1 MSAESHAEIL
11 RLLKETSGGY
21 LSSARLSAQL
31 GISRAAIWKQIGAL
45 REQGYKI
52 DALPS
57 KGYRLGAGPD
67 RLWSEEIRDGLQAT
81 VIGREIVYFAETD
94 STNHRAALLAEG
106 GAKDGTVIV
115 AEAQSAGKGR
125 LGRRWASP
133 AGVNLYLS
141 IILRPTIAP
150 RAAPLLTFLSS
161 LATARTIELECGLR
175 PTVKWPNDVLLD
187 GCKVAGLLNEMNAET
202 ERVNYVIL
210 GIGVNLNMTQEQF
223 PADLRYPATSL
234 ALALQH
240 PVDRVRFCRRLL
252 SEIDLLYRDYP
263 AGQEAILAGW
273 LAYFDLLGKKVV
285 VEEPSRTI
293 VGAVTGI
300 AADGA
305 LLLTLENGDSE
316 RILAGDV
323 RRLPEISS

>member
-11 RLLKETSGGY
+11 RLLKETADGY

-45 REQGYKI
+45 REQGYAI

-57 KGYRLGAGPD
+57 KGYRLNAGPD
-67 RLWSEEIRDGLQAT
+67 RLLSEEIQDGLKT
-81 VIGREIVYFAETD
+81 TIIGREIVYFAETD
-94 STNHRAALLAEG
+94 STNHRAALLAEA

-125 LGRRWASP
+125 LGRRWTSP

-141 IILRPTIAP
+141 IILRPAIAP
-150 RAAPLLTFLSS
+150 RSAPLLTFLSS
-161 LATARTIELECGLR
+161 LATARTIELESGLR

-234 ALALQH
+234 ALELQH
-240 PVDRVRFCRRLL
+240 PVDRIRFCRRLL
-252 SEIDLLYRDYP
+252 GEIDCLYRDYP

-273 LAYFDLLGKKVV
+273 LSYFDLLDKQVM

-293 VGAVTGI
+293 TGVVTGV
-300 AADGA
+300 ASDGA
-305 LLLTLENGDSE
+305 LLLALENGSSE

-323 RRLPEISS
+323 RRLL

>member
-1 MSAESHAEIL
+1 MSVESHAEIL
-11 RLLKETSGGY
+11 RLLKETDGGY

-31 GISRAAIWKQIGAL
+31 GISRAAIWKQVGAL
-45 REQGYKI
+45 REQGYVI

-67 RLWSEEIRDGLQAT
+67 RLFSEEILAGLKT
-81 VIGREIVYFAETD
+81 TMIGREIVYFAETD
-94 STNHRAALLAEG
+94 STNHRAALLAEA
-106 GAKDGTVIV
+106 GAADGTVIV

-125 LGRRWASP
+125 LGRRWTSP

-141 IILRPTIAP
+141 IILRPAIAP

-161 LATARTIELECGLR
+161 LATARAIELETGLR

-187 GCKVAGLLNEMNAET
+187 GSKVAGLLNEMNAET

-234 ALALQH
+234 ALALQR

-263 AGQEAILAGW
+263 VGQEAILAGW
-273 LAYFDLLGKKVV
+273 LAYFDLLGKKVA

-293 VGAVTGI
+293 VGLVTGI

-323 RRLPEISS
+323 RRLP

>member
-1 MSAESHAEIL
+1 MSAASHAEIL
-11 RLLKETSGGY
+11 RLLKETAGGY

-45 REQGYKI
+45 REQGYAI
-52 DALPS
+52 NALPS
-57 KGYRLGAGPD
+57 KGYRLSAGPD
-67 RLWSEEIRDGLQAT
+67 RLLSEEIQDGLRTAI
-81 VIGREIVYFAETD
+81 IGSEIVYFAETD

-106 GAKDGTVIV
+106 GARDGTVIV

-125 LGRRWASP
+125 LGRRWTSP

-141 IILRPTIAP
+141 IILRPAIAP

-161 LATARTIELECGLR
+161 LATARTIELETGLR
-175 PTVKWPNDVLLD
+175 PTVKWPNDVLLG

-223 PADLRYPATSL
+223 PEDLRYPATSL

-240 PVDRVRFCRRLL
+240 PVDRLRFCRRLL
-252 SEIDLLYRDYP
+252 SEIDSLYCDYP
-263 AGQEAILAGW
+263 TGQDAILSGW
-273 LAYFDLLGKKVV
+273 LAYFELLDQKVT
-285 VEEPSRTI
+285 VEEPSRSI
-293 VGAVTGI
+293 VGTVTGI

-305 LLLTLENGDSE
+305 LLLALENGDSE

-323 RRLPEISS
+323 RPLP

>member
-11 RLLKETSGGY
+11 RLLKETADGY

-31 GISRAAIWKQIGAL
+31 GISRAAIWKQVGAL
-45 REQGYKI
+45 REQGYVI

-67 RLWSEEIRDGLQAT
+67 RLLSEEIQDGLQAT
-81 VIGREIVYFAETD
+81 VIGREMVCFAETD

-106 GAKDGTVIV
+106 GARDGTVIV

-161 LATARTIELECGLR
+161 LATARTIELETGLR

-187 GCKVAGLLNEMNAET
+187 GGKVAGLLNEMNAET

-223 PADLRYPATSL
+223 PDDLRYPATSL
-234 ALALQH
+234 ALALQR

-252 SEIDLLYRDYP
+252 SEIDQLYRDYP

-273 LAYFDLLGKKVV
+273 LAYFDLLGQKVV

-293 VGAVTGI
+293 VGVVTGI

>member
-11 RLLKETSGGY
+11 RLLKETAGGY
-21 LSSARLSAQL
+21 LSGARLSAQL
-31 GISRAAIWKQIGAL
+31 GISRAAIWKQIVAL
-45 REQGYKI
+45 REQGYAI
-52 DALPS
+52 DATPS
-57 KGYRLGAGPD
+57 KGYRLAAGPD
-67 RLWSEEIRDGLQAT
+67 RLLSEEIQDGLATT
-81 VIGREIVYFAETD
+81 VIGSEIVYFAETD

-106 GAKDGTVIV
+106 GARDGTVIV

-125 LGRRWASP
+125 LGRRWTSP

-141 IILRPTIAP
+141 IILRPAIAP

-161 LATARTIELECGLR
+161 FATARTIELETGLR

-223 PADLRYPATSL
+223 PEDLRYPATSL

-252 SEIDLLYRDYP
+252 SEIDTLYRDYP
-263 AGQEAILAGW
+263 AGQDAILTGW
-273 LAYFDLLGKKVV
+273 LAYFDLLDKKVT
-285 VEEPSRTI
+285 VEEPSRSI
-293 VGAVTGI
+293 VGTVTGI

-305 LLLTLENGDSE
+305 LLLALENGDSE

-323 RRLPEISS
+323 RPLS

>member
-11 RLLKETSGGY
+11 RLLKETDGGY

-31 GISRAAIWKQIGAL
+31 GISRAAIWKQINAL
-45 REQGYKI
+45 REQGYAI

-57 KGYRLGAGPD
+57 KGYCLNAGPD
-67 RLWSEEIRDGLQAT
+67 RLLSEEIQDGLKT
-81 VIGREIVYFAETD
+81 VLIGGEIVYFAETD
-94 STNHRAALLAEG
+94 STNHRAALLAEK
-106 GAKDGTVIV
+106 GAADGTVVV

-125 LGRRWASP
+125 LGRRWSSP

-141 IILRPTIAP
+141 IILRPAIAP
-150 RAAPLLTFLSS
+150 RSAPLLTFLSS
-161 LATARTIELECGLR
+161 LAVARTIELETGLR
-175 PTVKWPNDVLLD
+175 PTVKWPNDVLLG

-234 ALALQH
+234 ALALQR
-240 PVDRVRFCRRLL
+240 PVDRIRFCRRLL
-252 SEIDLLYRDYP
+252 GEIDTLYRDYP
-263 AGQEAILAGW
+263 AGQDAILAGW
-273 LAYFDLLGKKVV
+273 LAYFDLLGIRVA
-285 VEEPSRTI
+285 VEEPSRIIT
-293 VGAVTGI
+293 GLVTGV

-305 LLLTLENGDSE
+305 LLLTLEDGTNE

-323 RRLPEISS
+323 RRLP

>member
-11 RLLKETSGGY
+11 RLLKETADGY

-45 REQGYKI
+45 REQGYAI

-57 KGYRLGAGPD
+57 KGYRLNAGPD
-67 RLWSEEIRDGLQAT
+67 RLLSEEIQDGLKT
-81 VIGREIVYFAETD
+81 TIIGREIVYFAETD
-94 STNHRAALLAEG
+94 STNHRAALLAEA

-115 AEAQSAGKGR
+115 AEAQSADKGR
-125 LGRRWASP
+125 LGRRWTSP

-141 IILRPTIAP
+141 IILRPAIAP
-150 RAAPLLTFLSS
+150 RSAPLLTFLSS
-161 LATARTIELECGLR
+161 LATARTIELESGLR

-234 ALALQH
+234 ALELQH
-240 PVDRVRFCRRLL
+240 PVDRIRFCRRLL
-252 SEIDLLYRDYP
+252 GEIDCLYRDYP

-273 LAYFDLLGKKVV
+273 LSYFDLLDKQVM

-293 VGAVTGI
+293 TGVVTGV
-300 AADGA
+300 ASDGA
-305 LLLTLENGDSE
+305 LLLALENGSSE

-323 RRLPEISS
+323 RRLL

>member
-11 RLLKETSGGY
+11 RLLKEADGGY

-31 GISRAAIWKQIGAL
+31 GITRAAIWKRISAL
-45 REQGYKI
+45 REQGYVI

-67 RLWSEEIRDGLQAT
+67 RLFSEEIQSGLQT
-81 VIGREIVYFAETD
+81 TIIGGEIIYFAETD
-94 STNHRAALLAEG
+94 STNHRAALLAEA
-106 GAKDGTVIV
+106 GAKDGTVVV

-125 LGRRWASP
+125 LGRRWTSP

-141 IILRPTIAP
+141 IILRPAIAP

-161 LATARTIELECGLR
+161 LATARTIELESGLR
-175 PTVKWPNDVLLD
+175 PTVKWPNDVLLN

-210 GIGVNLNMTQEQF
+210 GIGINLNMTQEQF
-223 PADLRYPATSL
+223 PVDLRYPATSL
-234 ALALQH
+234 ALALQR

-252 SEIDLLYRDYP
+252 GEIDLLYRHYP
-263 AGQEAILAGW
+263 AGQEAILDGW
-273 LAYFDLLGKKVV
+273 LAYFDLLGKKVIV
-285 VEEPSRTI
+285 ADPSPGI
-293 VGAVTGI
+293 VGVVTGI

-305 LLLTLENGDSE
+305 LLLKLENGASE

-323 RRLPEISS
+323 RVLP

>member
-11 RLLKETSGGY
+11 RLLKETAGGY

-45 REQGYKI
+45 REQGYAI

-57 KGYRLGAGPD
+57 KGYRFAAGPD
-67 RLWSEEIRDGLQAT
+67 RLFSEEIQDGLKAAI
-81 VIGREIVYFAETD
+81 IGSEIVYFAETD
-94 STNHRAALLAEG
+94 STNQRAALLAEG
-106 GAKDGTVIV
+106 GARDGTVIV

-125 LGRRWASP
+125 LGRRWTSP

-141 IILRPTIAP
+141 IILRPAIAP

-161 LATARTIELECGLR
+161 LATARTIELETGLR
-175 PTVKWPNDVLLD
+175 PTVKWPNDILLG

-223 PADLRYPATSL
+223 PDDLRYPATSL
-234 ALALQH
+234 ALALQR

-252 SEIDLLYRDYP
+252 SEIDILYRDYP
-263 AGQEAILAGW
+263 ARQDTILAGW
-273 LAYFDLLGKKVV
+273 LAYFDLLDKKVT
-285 VEEPSRTI
+285 VEEPSRSI
-293 VGAVTGI
+293 VGTVTGV

-305 LLLTLENGDSE
+305 LLLSLENGSHE

-323 RRLPEISS
+323 RPLP

>member
-1 MSAESHAEIL
+1 LSVESQAEIL
-11 RLLKETSGGY
+11 RLLKETADGY

-45 REQGYKI
+45 REQGYVI

-67 RLWSEEIRDGLQAT
+67 RLFSEEILSGLKTT

-94 STNHRAALLAEG
+94 STNHRAALLAEA
-106 GAKDGTVIV
+106 GAADGTVIV

-125 LGRRWASP
+125 LGRRWTSP
-133 AGVNLYLS
+133 TGVNLYLS
-141 IILRPTIAP
+141 IILRPAIAP

-161 LATARTIELECGLR
+161 LATARAIELECGLR
-175 PTVKWPNDVLLD
+175 PTVKWPNDVLLG

-223 PADLRYPATSL
+223 PTDLRYPATSL
-234 ALALQH
+234 ALELQR

-263 AGQEAILAGW
+263 IGQEAILAGW
-273 LAYFDLLGKKVV
+273 LAYFDLLGKKVA

-293 VGAVTGI
+293 TGLVTGI

-323 RRLPEISS
+323 RQLP

>member
-1 MSAESHAEIL
+1 MSSESHAEIL
-11 RLLKETSGGY
+11 RLLKETAGGY

-31 GISRAAIWKQIGAL
+31 GISRAAIWKQIVAL
-45 REQGYKI
+45 REQGYAI
-52 DALPS
+52 DATPS
-57 KGYRLGAGPD
+57 KGYRLAAGPD
-67 RLWSEEIRDGLQAT
+67 RLLSEEIQDGLATT
-81 VIGREIVYFAETD
+81 VIGREIIFFAETD
-94 STNHRAALLAEG
+94 STNHRAALLAES
-106 GAKDGTVIV
+106 GARDGTVIV

-125 LGRRWASP
+125 LGRRWTSP

-141 IILRPTIAP
+141 IILRPAIAP

-161 LATARTIELECGLR
+161 LATARSIELETGLR
-175 PTVKWPNDVLLD
+175 PTVKWPNDVLLG

-223 PADLRYPATSL
+223 PDDLRYPATSL

-263 AGQEAILAGW
+263 AGQEAILSGW
-273 LAYFDLLGKKVV
+273 LAYFDLLDKKVTV
-285 VEEPSRTI
+285 DEPSRSI
-293 VGAVTGI
+293 VGTVTGI

-305 LLLTLENGDSE
+305 LLLTLANGDSE

-323 RRLPEISS
+323 RPLP

>member
-11 RLLKETSGGY
+11 RLLKETAGGY

-31 GISRAAIWKQIGAL
+31 GISRAAIWKQIVVL
-45 REQGYKI
+45 REQGYAI
-52 DALPS
+52 NATPS
-57 KGYRLGAGPD
+57 KGYRLSAGPD
-67 RLWSEEIRDGLQAT
+67 RLFSEEIQDGLKTAI
-81 VIGREIVYFAETD
+81 VGSEIVYFAETD

-106 GAKDGTVIV
+106 GARDGTVIV

-125 LGRRWASP
+125 LGRRWTSP

-141 IILRPTIAP
+141 IILRPAIAP

-161 LATARTIELECGLR
+161 LATARTIELETGLR
-175 PTVKWPNDVLLD
+175 PTVKWPNDVLLG

-223 PADLRYPATSL
+223 PDDLRYPATSL

-252 SEIDLLYRDYP
+252 SEIDSLYRNYP
-263 AGQEAILAGW
+263 AGQDTILAGW
-273 LAYFDLLGKKVV
+273 LAYFDLQGKKVT
-285 VEEPSRTI
+285 VEEPSRSI
-293 VGAVTGI
+293 VGTVTGI

-305 LLLTLENGDSE
+305 LLLSLENGDSE

-323 RRLPEISS
+323 RPLP

>member
-11 RLLKETSGGY
+11 RLLKETVGGY

-31 GISRAAIWKQIGAL
+31 GISRAAIWKQVGVL
-45 REQGYKI
+45 REQGYAI

-67 RLWSEEIRDGLQAT
+67 RLLSEEIQDGLQAT

-94 STNHRAALLAEG
+94 STNHRAALLAEA
-106 GAKDGTVIV
+106 GARDGTVIV

-125 LGRRWASP
+125 LGRRWSSP

-141 IILRPTIAP
+141 IILRPAIAP

-161 LATARTIELECGLR
+161 LATARTIELESGLR
-175 PTVKWPNDVLLD
+175 PTVKWPNDVLLG

-223 PADLRYPATSL
+223 PDDLRYPATSL
-234 ALALQH
+234 ALALHH

-252 SEIDLLYRDYP
+252 GEIDLLYRDYP
-263 AGQEAILAGW
+263 SGQEAILAGW

-293 VGAVTGI
+293 VGVVTGI
-300 AADGA
+300 AVDGA
-305 LLLTLENGDSE
+305 LLLSLENGDSE

-323 RRLPEISS
+323 RAAA

>member
-1 MSAESHAEIL
+1 LSVESQAEIL
-11 RLLKETSGGY
+11 RLLKETADGY

-45 REQGYKI
+45 REQGYVI

-67 RLWSEEIRDGLQAT
+67 RLFSEEILSGLKTT

-94 STNHRAALLAEG
+94 STNHRAALLAEA
-106 GAKDGTVIV
+106 GAADGTVIV

-125 LGRRWASP
+125 LGRRWTSP
-133 AGVNLYLS
+133 TGVNLYLS
-141 IILRPTIAP
+141 IILRPAIAP

-161 LATARTIELECGLR
+161 LATARAIELECGLR
-175 PTVKWPNDVLLD
+175 PTVKWPNDVLLG

-223 PADLRYPATSL
+223 PTDLRYPATSL
-234 ALALQH
+234 ALELQR

-273 LAYFDLLGKKVV
+273 LAYFDLFGKKVA

-293 VGAVTGI
+293 TGLVTGI

-323 RRLPEISS
+323 RRLP

>member
-11 RLLKETSGGY
+11 RLLKETEGGY
-21 LSSARLSAQL
+21 LSSTRLSELL
-31 GISRAAIWKQIGAL
+31 GISRAAIWKQISAL
-45 REQGYKI
+45 REQGYAI

-57 KGYRLGAGPD
+57 KGYQLGAGPD
-67 RLWSEEIRDGLQAT
+67 RLFSEEIQSGLKTA

-94 STNHRAALLAEG
+94 STNHRAALLAEK
-106 GAKDGTVIV
+106 GAVDGTVVV

-125 LGRRWASP
+125 LGRRWSSP

-141 IILRPTIAP
+141 IILRPQIAP

-161 LATARTIELECGLR
+161 LATARTIELETGLR
-175 PTVKWPNDVLLD
+175 PTVKWPNDVLMD

-234 ALALQH
+234 ALELH
-240 PVDRVRFCRRLL
+240 RPVDRVRFCRRLL
-252 SEIDLLYRDYP
+252 GEIDTLYHDYP

-273 LAYFDLLGKKVV
+273 LSYFDLLGKKVT

-293 VGAVTGI
+293 VGTVTGI

-305 LLLTLENGDSE
+305 LLLSLENGASE

-323 RRLPEISS
+323 RPLP

>member
-11 RLLKETSGGY
+11 RLLKETAGGY

-31 GISRAAIWKQIGAL
+31 GISRAAIWKQIGVL
-45 REQGYKI
+45 REQGYAI
-52 DALPS
+52 NALPS
-57 KGYRLGAGPD
+57 KGYRLAAGPD
-67 RLWSEEIRDGLQAT
+67 RLFSEEIQDGLKAAI
-81 VIGREIVYFAETD
+81 IGSEIVYFAETD

-106 GAKDGTVIV
+106 GARDGTVIV

-125 LGRRWASP
+125 LGRRWISP

-141 IILRPTIAP
+141 IILRPAIAP
-150 RAAPLLTFLSS
+150 RSAPLLTFLSS
-161 LATARTIELECGLR
+161 LATARTIELETGLR
-175 PTVKWPNDVLLD
+175 PTVKWPNDVLLG

-223 PADLRYPATSL
+223 PDDLRYPATSL

-252 SEIDLLYRDYP
+252 SEIDILYRDYP
-263 AGQEAILAGW
+263 TGQEAILSGW
-273 LAYFDLLGKKVV
+273 LTYFDLLDKKVTI
-285 VEEPSRTI
+285 EEPSRSI
-293 VGAVTGI
+293 VGIITGI

-305 LLLTLENGDSE
+305 LLLSLENGDNE

-323 RRLPEISS
+323 RPLP

>member
-11 RLLKETSGGY
+11 RLLRETTDGY

-31 GISRAAIWKQIGAL
+31 GITRAAIWKQIGAL
-45 REQGYKI
+45 REQGYAI

-57 KGYRLGAGPD
+57 KGYRLAAGPD
-67 RLWSEEIRDGLQAT
+67 RLLSEEIQDGLKAAI
-81 VIGREIVYFAETD
+81 IGSEIVYFAETD

-125 LGRRWASP
+125 LGRSWTSP

-141 IILRPTIAP
+141 IILRPAIAP

-161 LATARTIELECGLR
+161 LATARTIELETGLR
-175 PTVKWPNDVLLD
+175 PTVKWPNDVLLG

-223 PADLRYPATSL
+223 PEDLRYPATSL

-240 PVDRVRFCRRLL
+240 PVDRLRFCRCLL
-252 SEIDLLYRDYP
+252 SEIDSLYREYP
-263 AGQEAILAGW
+263 AGQDAILAGW
-273 LAYFDLLGKKVV
+273 LAYFDLLDRKVT
-285 VEEPSRTI
+285 VEEPSRSI
-293 VGAVTGI
+293 VGTVTGI

-305 LLLTLENGDSE
+305 LLLALENGSHE

-323 RRLPEISS
+323 RPLP

>member
-11 RLLKETSGGY
+11 RLLKETEGGY

-31 GISRAAIWKQIGAL
+31 GISRAAIWKQVGAL
-45 REQGYKI
+45 REQGYVI

-67 RLWSEEIRDGLQAT
+67 RLLSKEIQDGLKTA
-81 VIGREIVYFAETD
+81 VIGREIVCFAETD

-125 LGRRWASP
+125 LGRRWTSP

-161 LATARTIELECGLR
+161 LATARTIELESGLR
-175 PTVKWPNDVLLD
+175 PTVKWPNDVLLG

-234 ALALQH
+234 ALTLQR

-252 SEIDLLYRDYP
+252 GEIDSLYRDYP

-273 LAYFDLLGKKVV
+273 LAYFDLLDQKVV

-293 VGAVTGI
+293 VGIVTGI

-305 LLLTLENGDSE
+305 LLLALENGGSE

-323 RRLPEISS
+323 RRLP

>member
-11 RLLKETSGGY
+11 RLLKETAGGY

-31 GISRAAIWKQIGAL
+31 GISRAAIWKQIVAL
-45 REQGYKI
+45 REQGYAI
-52 DALPS
+52 NATPS
-57 KGYRLGAGPD
+57 KGYHLAASPD
-67 RLWSEEIRDGLQAT
+67 RLFSEEIQDGLKTAI
-81 VIGREIVYFAETD
+81 VGSEIVYFAETD

-106 GAKDGTVIV
+106 GARDGTVIV

-125 LGRRWASP
+125 LGRRWTSP

-141 IILRPTIAP
+141 IILRPAIAP

-161 LATARTIELECGLR
+161 LATARTIELETGLR
-175 PTVKWPNDVLLD
+175 PTVKWPNDVLLG

-223 PADLRYPATSL
+223 PDDLRYPATSL

-252 SEIDLLYRDYP
+252 SEIDSLYRNYP
-263 AGQEAILAGW
+263 AGQDTILAGW
-273 LAYFDLLGKKVV
+273 LAYFDLQGKKVT
-285 VEEPSRTI
+285 VEEPSRSI
-293 VGAVTGI
+293 VGTVTGI

-305 LLLTLENGDSE
+305 LLLSLENGDSE

-323 RRLPEISS
+323 RPLP

>member
-31 GISRAAIWKQIGAL
+31 GISRAAIWKQISSL
-45 REQGYKI
+45 REMGYAI

-57 KGYRLGAGPD
+57 RGYRLNAGPD
-67 RLWSEEIRDGLQAT
+67 RLLSEEIQDGLST
-81 VIGREIVYFAETD
+81 KLIGREIVYFAETD
-94 STNHRAALLAEG
+94 STNHRAALLAEQ
-106 GAKDGTVIV
+106 GAADGTVVV

-125 LGRRWASP
+125 LGRRWTSP
-133 AGVNLYLS
+133 SGVNLYLS
-141 IILRPTIAP
+141 IILRPAIAP

-161 LATARTIELECGLR
+161 LATARTIELESGLR
-175 PTVKWPNDVLLD
+175 PTVKWPNDVLLG

-210 GIGVNLNMTQEQF
+210 GIGVNLNMKQEQF

-234 ALALQH
+234 ALALHH

-252 SEIDLLYRDYP
+252 KEIDHLYRDYP
-263 AGQEAILAGW
+263 IGQEAILDGW
-273 LAYFDLLGKKVV
+273 LEYFDLLGEKVAI
-285 VEEPSRTI
+285 EEPSRTI
-293 VGAVTGI
+293 VGVVTGV
-300 AADGA
+300 AVDGA
-305 LLLTLENGDSE
+305 LLLTLENGTSE

-323 RRLPEISS
+323 RRLT

>member
-11 RLLKETSGGY
+11 RLLKETAGGY

-31 GISRAAIWKQIGAL
+31 GISRAAIWKQVGAL

-67 RLWSEEIRDGLQAT
+67 RLLSEEIQDGLRAT
-81 VIGREIVYFAETD
+81 VIGKEIVSFAETD
-94 STNHRAALLAEG
+94 STNHRAALLAEA
-106 GAKDGTVIV
+106 GARDGTVIV

-125 LGRRWASP
+125 LGRRWTSP

-161 LATARTIELECGLR
+161 LATARTIELESGLR

-252 SEIDLLYRDYP
+252 REIDILYRDYP
-263 AGQEAILAGW
+263 DGQEAILAGW
-273 LAYFDLLGKKVV
+273 LAYFDLLDKKVV

-293 VGAVTGI
+293 IGTVTGI

-305 LLLTLENGDSE
+305 LLLALENGDSE

-323 RRLPEISS
+323 RRLP

>member
-11 RLLKETSGGY
+11 RLLKETAGGY

-31 GISRAAIWKQIGAL
+31 GISRAAIWKQIGVL
-45 REQGYKI
+45 REQGYAI
-52 DALPS
+52 DATPS
-57 KGYRLGAGPD
+57 KGYRLSAGLD
-67 RLWSEEIRDGLQAT
+67 RLFSEEIQDGLKTAI
-81 VIGREIVYFAETD
+81 IGSEIVYFAETD

-106 GAKDGTVIV
+106 GGKDGTVIV

-125 LGRRWASP
+125 LGRRWTSP
-133 AGVNLYLS
+133 SGVNLYLS
-141 IILRPTIAP
+141 IILRPAIAP

-161 LATARTIELECGLR
+161 LATARAIELETGLR

-210 GIGVNLNMTQEQF
+210 GIGVNLNMKKEQF
-223 PADLRYPATSL
+223 PDDLRYPATSL
-234 ALALQH
+234 ALALQR

-252 SEIDLLYRDYP
+252 REIDTLYRDYP
-263 AGQEAILAGW
+263 AGQETILAGW
-273 LAYFDLLGKKVV
+273 LAYFDLLGKKVM
-285 VEEPSRTI
+285 VEEPSRTV
-293 VGAVTGI
+293 VGLVTGI

-305 LLLTLENGDSE
+305 LLLALENGTSE

-323 RRLPEISS
+323 RRLF

>member
-11 RLLKETSGGY
+11 RLLKSTAGGY
-21 LSSARLSAQL
+21 LSSARLSEQL
-31 GISRAAIWKQIGAL
+31 GISRAAIWKQVSAL
-45 REQGYKI
+45 REQGYAI

-57 KGYRLGAGPD
+57 KGYRLGTGPD
-67 RLWSEEIRDGLQAT
+67 RLFSEEIQEGLRT
-81 VIGREIVYFAETD
+81 SIIGREIVYFAETD

-106 GAKDGTVIV
+106 GGKDGTVIV

-125 LGRRWASP
+125 LGRRWTSP

-141 IILRPTIAP
+141 IILRPVIAP

-161 LATARTIELECGLR
+161 LATARAIELESGLR
-175 PTVKWPNDVLLD
+175 PTVKWPNDVLLG

-252 SEIDLLYRDYP
+252 GEIDTLYRDYP
-263 AGQEAILAGW
+263 DGQSAILDGW
-273 LAYFDLLGKKVV
+273 LSYFDLLGKKVAV
-285 VEEPSRTI
+285 DEPSRNI
-293 VGAVTGI
+293 VGLVTGV

-305 LLLTLENGDSE
+305 LLLALENGSTE

-323 RRLPEISS
+323 RPLS

>member
-11 RLLKETSGGY
+11 RLLKETSGAY

-31 GISRAAIWKQIGAL
+31 GISRAAIWKQISSL
-45 REQGYKI
+45 RETGYSI

-57 KGYRLGAGPD
+57 KGYRLKAGPD
-67 RLWSEEIRDGLQAT
+67 RLLSEAIQDGLNT
-81 VIGREIVYFAETD
+81 KLIGREIVFFAETD
-94 STNHRAALLAEG
+94 STNHRAALLAEQG
-106 GAKDGTVIV
+106 SADGTVVV

-125 LGRRWASP
+125 LGRRWTSP

-141 IILRPTIAP
+141 IILRPAIAP

-161 LATARTIELECGLR
+161 LATARTIELESGLR

-210 GIGVNLNMTQEQF
+210 GIGVNLNMKQEQF
-223 PADLRYPATSL
+223 PDDLRYPATSL

-240 PVDRVRFCRRLL
+240 PVDRLRFCRRLL
-252 SEIDLLYRDYP
+252 EEIDLLYRDYP
-263 AGQEAILAGW
+263 DGQEAILEGW
-273 LAYFDLLGKKVV
+273 LAYFDLLGEKVAI
-285 VEEPSRTI
+285 EEPSRTI
-293 VGAVTGI
+293 VGVVTGV

-305 LLLTLENGDSE
+305 LLLTLENGTSE

-323 RRLPEISS
+323 RRLT

>member
-11 RLLKETSGGY
+11 RLLKGMDGGY

-31 GISRAAIWKQIGAL
+31 GISRAAIWKQISVL
-45 REQGYKI
+45 REQGYVI

-67 RLWSEEIRDGLQAT
+67 RLFSEEIQAGLRT
-81 VIGREIVYFAETD
+81 TIIGTEIVYFTETD
-94 STNHRAALLAEG
+94 STNHRAALLAAA
-106 GAKDGTVIV
+106 GAVDGTVIV

-125 LGRRWASP
+125 LGRRWTSP

-141 IILRPTIAP
+141 IILRPDIVP

-161 LATARTIELECGLR
+161 LATARTIELESGLR
-175 PTVKWPNDVLLD
+175 PTVKWPNDVLLH
-187 GCKVAGLLNEMNAET
+187 GAKVAGLLNEMNAET

-223 PADLRYPATSL
+223 PDDLRSPATSL
-234 ALALQH
+234 ALALQR

-252 SEIDLLYRDYP
+252 SEIDTLYRDYP

-273 LAYFDLLGKKVV
+273 LDYFDLFGKKVAI
-285 VEEPSRTI
+285 EEPSRTI
-293 VGAVTGI
+293 IGVVTGV
-300 AADGA
+300 AVDGA
-305 LLLTLENGDSE
+305 LLLALEDGSSE

-323 RRLPEISS
+323 RPLP

>member
-11 RLLKETSGGY
+11 RLLKGAAGGY
-21 LSSARLSAQL
+21 LSSARLSEQL
-31 GISRAAIWKQIGAL
+31 GISRAAIWKQISAL
-45 REQGYKI
+45 REHGYAI
-52 DALPS
+52 AALPS

-67 RLWSEEIRDGLQAT
+67 RLFSEEIQDGLQT
-81 VIGREIVYFAETD
+81 QIIGREIVYFAETD
-94 STNHRAALLAEG
+94 STNLRAALLAVA
-106 GAKDGTVIV
+106 GAADGTVVV

-161 LATARTIELECGLR
+161 LATARAIEGESGLR
-175 PTVKWPNDVLLD
+175 PTVKWPNDVLLN

-210 GIGVNLNMTQEQF
+210 GIGVNLNMTREQF
-223 PADLRYPATSL
+223 PADLRSPATSL
-234 ALALQH
+234 ALALQR

-252 SEIDLLYRDYP
+252 GEIDALYCDYP
-263 AGQEAILAGW
+263 AGQDAILDGW
-273 LAYFDLLGKKVV
+273 LEYFDLLGKRVAI
-285 VEEPSRTI
+285 EEPSRTI
-293 VGAVTGI
+293 VGVVTGI

-305 LLLTLENGDSE
+305 LLLTLEDGASE

-323 RRLPEISS
+323 RVLP